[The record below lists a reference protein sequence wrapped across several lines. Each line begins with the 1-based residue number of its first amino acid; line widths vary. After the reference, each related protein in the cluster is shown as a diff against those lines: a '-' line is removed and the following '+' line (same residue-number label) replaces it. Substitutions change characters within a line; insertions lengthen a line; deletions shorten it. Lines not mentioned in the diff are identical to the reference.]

1 MSIRTS
7 FMLAAVLA
15 AASVPALAFADS
27 SGAPGYVTSLTVNT
41 KSSDSAGSYRG
52 SVRVREGA
60 EPGSPNREYRWG
72 GTICSGRDLAEIDI
86 ALLTEALRGRS
97 DTQIVPRYKMGQA
110 GARCLVSF
118 TLQEPVF
125 TEAKP
130 Q

>member
-7 FMLAAVLA
+7 FTLAAVLA
-15 AASVPALAFADS
+15 ATSVPALAHADS
-27 SGAPGYVTSLTVNT
+27 NGSAGYVTSLTVNG
-41 KSSDSAGSYRG
+41 KSSDTAGSYRG
-52 SVRVREGA
+52 SVRIREGA

-72 GTICSGRDLAEIDI
+72 GTICSGRDLDESEVS
-86 ALLTEALRGRS
+86 LLLEALRGRS

-110 GARCLVSF
+110 GVRCLVAF

-125 TEAKP
+125 SETKP